1 MMHTLNLSES
11 TEMYLKALIEL
22 SARKTA
28 TVSRLAGRL
37 GVTQVSANEMVRRLT
52 DQGLMTHT
60 PYKGVNLT
68 EKGLEIGSNVMR
80 RQRLWE
86 CFLYDHLKIEWA
98 RLYELTCNLEHATAP
113 EVTEALADFLGQ
125 PSHCPHGNPIPDPD
139 GKFEPLNGT
148 SLSEMSL
155 GSTARILAI
164 RETSTEVLQ
173 HLSQHDILPD
183 RQVTLLEAAPL
194 EGPLTLQIG
203 DTQVAVGLLVADLVL
218 VQPIQQ

>member
-1 MMHTLNLSES
+1 MHTPNLSES
-11 TEMYLKALIEL
+11 AEMYLKALIEL
-22 SARKTA
+22 SARETA

-37 GVTQVSANEMVRRLT
+37 GVTQVSANEMVRRLSE
-52 DQGLMTHT
+52 QGLMTHT
-60 PYKGVNLT
+60 PYRGVNLT

-113 EVTEALADFLGQ
+113 EVTEALAGFLGG

-139 GKFEPLNGT
+139 GKFEPLNGMP
-148 SLSEMSL
+148 LRAL
-155 GSTARILAI
+155 AVGARARILAI

-173 HLSQHDILPD
+173 HLSRHDILPG
-183 RQVTLLEAAPL
+183 RQITLLEAAPL
-194 EGPLTLQIG
+194 EGPLTLQVG
-203 DTQVAVGLLVADLVL
+203 ETQAAVGLILAELVL
-218 VQPIQQ
+218 VQPDQA